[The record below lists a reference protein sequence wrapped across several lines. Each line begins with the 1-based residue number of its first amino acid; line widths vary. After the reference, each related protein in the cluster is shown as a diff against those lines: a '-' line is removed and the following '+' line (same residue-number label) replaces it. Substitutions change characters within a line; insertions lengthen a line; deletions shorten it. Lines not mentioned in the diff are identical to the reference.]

1 MHIRAFLLFC
11 SLIGLSLSYGQQL
24 KLTHT
29 DQGFLV
35 TEGEQKVF
43 FYQSATKSKNDKFPR
58 AHYIHPLYGLD
69 GYELTEDFPEDHL
82 HHRGLFWAWHQVYI
96 GDKRVGD
103 SWDCRDFIWEVLPP
117 GSHVF
122 PDGKLEIQ
130 LRTRWKSTL
139 WTDDKGALKPFV
151 LEDTR
156 IQVFPQTENYR
167 IIDLET
173 SLLAKE
179 ENVKIGGSEDAKGYG
194 GFSLRTK
201 LPENISFSSG
211 GSPIIP
217 KVEAVEAQPWMKIE
231 GSLTNNGSKAGIV
244 MLSYQPKTGET
255 EKWILRKE
263 KSMQNIPFPG
273 REAVAISNSEPSYL
287 KYRLII
293 YKGDLST
300 EKIAAIYE
308 QGRN

>member
-1 MHIRAFLLFC
+1 MTTRAILLFC
-11 SLIGLSLSYGQQL
+11 TLIGSGLSYAQL
-24 KLTHT
+24 KLTQT

-35 TEGEQKVF
+35 SEGEQKVF
-43 FYQSATKSKNDKFPR
+43 FYQSVIKSQNDKFPR

-103 SWDCRDFIWEVLPP
+103 SWDCRDFMWEVLPP
-117 GSHVF
+117 RSHVF
-122 PDGKLEIQ
+122 PDGKLEIR
-130 LRTRWKSTL
+130 LRTLWKSPL
-139 WTDDKGALKPFV
+139 WTDDEGVLIPFV

-173 SLLAKE
+173 QLMPKE

-201 LPENISFSSG
+201 LPEDISFSSG
-211 GSPIIP
+211 GNSIIP
-217 KVEAVEAQPWMKIE
+217 KVEAVEALPWMKIS
-231 GSLTNNGSKAGIV
+231 GSLTNDGSKAGIV
-244 MLSYQPKTGET
+244 MLSYQPKNGGMEN
-255 EKWILRKE
+255 WILRKE

-273 REAVAISNSEPSYL
+273 REAVVLSNSQPIQL

-293 YKGDLST
+293 YKDDLSDQ
-300 EKIAAIYE
+300 KIAEIYK
-308 QGRN
+308 QGQD